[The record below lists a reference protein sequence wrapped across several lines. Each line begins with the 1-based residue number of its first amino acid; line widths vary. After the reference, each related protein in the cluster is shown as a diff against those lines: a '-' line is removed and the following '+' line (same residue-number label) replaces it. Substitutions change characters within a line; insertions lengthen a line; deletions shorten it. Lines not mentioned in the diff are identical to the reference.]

1 MDAAFNIAKN
11 ILNLRYEDIPLDVV
25 EITKQQILDTLGVIT
40 AASTLGEG
48 SKEIVNLIKESGA
61 KGKSTIIGYG
71 GKVPSWMA
79 GFANGAMV
87 HELDYDDTTGGHP
100 SSCTIPAAF
109 AVAEEVGKINGKE
122 LIVAVALAV
131 DLKFR
136 MNAAILGFER
146 TAPAKGGWMIPPL
159 LGYYTS
165 TAAAGRILGL
175 SENKILDAFG
185 HTLQQT
191 SGSIQWQYSPGG
203 IFRGIRDGFPNKA
216 GILSALMAKRGL
228 EGTHESFE
236 GKAGFFPLHFGNA
249 YDRSFLVQDLGKK
262 FYNTDVGFKVWPS
275 CLASQP
281 SINAAL
287 EILNEHNISPDDI
300 EEIVVFV
307 PATFEGGQ
315 AQIDTLEQRRK
326 PQSIIDAKFSIPF
339 TLGIIA
345 AKRKMTL
352 KEFTQAALND
362 SDVLQMAQ
370 KVTMRLE
377 SVTQDKKP
385 KYPKVEIKTKDEKRY
400 TRRKEVIYGDS
411 KKPITKEDLLE
422 KFKDCVSYS
431 ATPISKH
438 KINEVIEMVNN
449 LEEVQDVSQVIQLLG

>member
-11 ILNLRYEDIPLDVV
+11 IVSLRYEDIPPDVV
-25 EITKQQILDTLGVIT
+25 DITKQQILDTLGVIA
-40 AASTLGEG
+40 AASTMGEG

-87 HELDYDDTTGGHP
+87 HELDFDDTTGGHP

-109 AVAEEVGKINGKE
+109 AVAEEIGGISGKE

-136 MNAAILGFER
+136 MNAAILGFENMG
-146 TAPAKGGWMIPPL
+146 PEKGGWMIPPL

-175 SENKILDAFG
+175 SEDKLLDAFG

-203 IFRGIRDGFPNKA
+203 VFRGIRDAFPNKA

-228 EGTHESFE
+228 GGTRESLE
-236 GKAGFFPLHFGNA
+236 GKAGFFPLHFGNS
-249 YDRSFLVQDLGKK
+249 YDRSYLINDLGKK
-262 FYNTDVGFKVWPS
+262 FYNVDAGFKVWPS
-275 CLASQP
+275 CMASQS

-287 EILNEHNISPDDI
+287 EILNEHYISTDNI

-307 PATFEGGQ
+307 PETFEGGQ
-315 AQIDTLEQRRK
+315 AQIDTLEARRR
-326 PQSIIDAKFSIPF
+326 PQSVIDAKFSIPF

-345 AKRKMTL
+345 TKRKMAI
-352 KEFTQAALND
+352 KDFTQTGLSD
-362 SDVLQMAQ
+362 PDVLQMAQ
-370 KVTMRLE
+370 KVMMRLE
-377 SVTQDKKP
+377 QVTEDKKP
-385 KYPKVEIKTKDEKRY
+385 RYPKVEIKTKNEERYSKRVD
-400 TRRKEVIYGDS
+400 VIYGDP
-411 KKPITKEDLLE
+411 KNPITKYDLLE
-422 KFKDCVSYS
+422 KFRDCVSYM
-431 ATPISKH
+431 AIPISKS
-438 KINEVIEMVNN
+438 KINKVIEMINT
-449 LEEVQDVSQVIQLLG
+449 LEEVEDVSHIIRLLG